1 MTPAVLSAIGLLLVL
16 VGERVLSA
24 SWLTYFGIALCVVA
38 AALRL
43 VRTRS
48 VLSLGHLGLLLAL
61 GLYGLR
67 TEKGLDLL
75 GLPPGHLGER
85 TFAILA
91 PAALLLAIAALAFGE
106 RAAFVLRSVDARDA
120 SVRRRVRDA
129 MLRGL
134 ALGLAVVFVVSLD
147 VAARARD
154 VRVDLSFLRVTE
166 PSETSR
172 RLVRALEEDV
182 RVMLFYPEG
191 HEVAGRVRPY
201 FDALATESARLS
213 IERLDHALAPELAE
227 RLRIT
232 GNGYVVML
240 LGEGDAMQS
249 ESVELGLDL
258 ASARPRLRTLD
269 GRFQEA
275 FARLTQPR
283 REVALTVGHT
293 ERSHGGSE
301 ADPAERLDRFVVA
314 LRRANI
320 QVTTLGLAQGLAQ
333 EVPRGTPLV
342 AVLGPREPF
351 APEEIETLLRFVR
364 GGGRLLVLVDH
375 EADGGA
381 DGPSGSAGSAAD
393 GPSGSA
399 GSAADGPSGS
409 AGSAADGLLAG
420 LGLRLRP
427 GILASET
434 SLVARDRERS
444 DRARVFASRFSDHP
458 LVISAR
464 ADSGRSAVVFHR
476 GAALEEV
483 ATDGVEVV
491 FPARTAEDVWRDLDG
506 DLERDAD
513 EPLEAQR
520 VIAAVTVRAS
530 SGSRPGRAVV
540 IGDGSFAGDDL
551 LGYRGNF
558 RVLGDAL
565 GWLLGDLGEER
576 PAIVGATTSEE
587 DVPVEH
593 APEDERLWL
602 WLGSLG
608 VPLPLAAMGLAMAL
622 RQRRRK
628 READA

>member
-1 MTPAVLSAIGLLLVL
+1 VTPAVLSAIGLLLVL

-24 SWLTYFGIALCVVA
+24 SWLTYFGVALCVVA
-38 AALRL
+38 AALRW

-67 TEKGLDLL
+67 TEHGLDLL

-85 TFAILA
+85 TLAIVA
-91 PAALLLAIAALAFGE
+91 PAALLLAIVALGFGE

-182 RVMLFYPEG
+182 RVMLFYPDG
-191 HEVAGRVRPY
+191 HEVAARARPY
-201 FDALATESARLS
+201 FDALATESTRLS

-381 DGPSGSAGSAAD
+381 DG
-393 GPSGSA
+393 
-399 GSAADGPSGS
+399 
-409 AGSAADGLLAG
+409 LLAG

-434 SLVARDRERS
+434 SLVARDRELS

-476 GAALEEV
+476 GAALEEI
-483 ATDGVEVV
+483 ATEGVDGSAGSTGSTVDVV

-506 DLERDAD
+506 DLVRDED

-520 VIAAVTVRAS
+520 AIAAVTVRAS
-530 SGSRPGRAVV
+530 SASRPGRAVV

-593 APEDERLWL
+593 APEDERLRL

>member
-1 MTPAVLSAIGLLLVL
+1 VTPAVLSAIGLLLVL

-24 SWLTYFGIALCVVA
+24 SWLTYFGVALCVVA

-48 VLSLGHLGLLLAL
+48 VLSFGHLGLLLAL

-67 TEKGLDLL
+67 TEHGLDLL

-85 TFAILA
+85 TLAILA
-91 PAALLLAIAALAFGE
+91 PAALLLAIVALAFGE
-106 RAAFVLRSVDARDA
+106 RAAFVLRSVDARDASRSAGSPADDA

-172 RLVRALEEDV
+172 RLVRSLEEDV

-201 FDALATESARLS
+201 FDALATESPRLS

-227 RLRIT
+227 RLRLT

-381 DGPSGSAGSAAD
+381 DG
-393 GPSGSA
+393 
-399 GSAADGPSGS
+399 
-409 AGSAADGLLAG
+409 LLAG

-434 SLVARDRERS
+434 SLVARDRELS

-483 ATDGVEVV
+483 ATDGVDGAAGSTGSTVEVV

-506 DLERDAD
+506 DLERDED

-520 VIAAVTVRAS
+520 AIAAVTVRAPS
-530 SGSRPGRAVV
+530 SSRPGRAVV

>member
-1 MTPAVLSAIGLLLVL
+1 MTPAIVTALGLLLVL

-24 SWLTYFGIALCVVA
+24 SWLTYVGVAFCVVSA
-38 AALRL
+38 SLRIVRSGL
-43 VRTRS
+43 VRSGRA
-48 VLSLGHLGLLLAL
+48 LSLAHLGLLVGL

-67 TEKGLDLL
+67 TETGLDLL
-75 GLPPGHLGER
+75 GLAPGHLVEQVLV
-85 TFAILA
+85 IVA
-91 PAALLLAIAALAFGE
+91 PAVLWLAIASLAFGE
-106 RAAFVLRSVDARDA
+106 RTAFVLRSVDARDA
-120 SVRRRVRDA
+120 SVHRRVRDSI
-129 MLRGL
+129 LRGL
-134 ALGLAVVFVVSLD
+134 ALGLAVVFVVSVD

-172 RLVRALEEDV
+172 RLVRAIEDDV
-182 RVMLFYPEG
+182 RVVLFYPEA
-191 HEVAGRVRPY
+191 HEVASRVRPY
-201 FDALATESARLS
+201 FDALVEENERLS
-213 IERLDHALAPELAE
+213 VERIDHALAPELAE

-232 GNGYVVML
+232 GNGHLALL
-240 LGEGDAMQS
+240 LGEGDTMQS

-258 ASARPRLRTLD
+258 ASARSRLRTLD

-283 REVALTVGHT
+283 REVALTVGHA

-301 ADPAERLDRFVVA
+301 IDPAERLDRFVVA

-333 EVPRGTPLV
+333 EVPRGTPMV
-342 AVLGPREPF
+342 AVLGPRDAL
-351 APEEIETLLRFVR
+351 APEEINTLLRFVR
-364 GGGRLLVLVDH
+364 EGGRLLVLVDH
-375 EADGGA
+375 EVEGGA
-381 DGPSGSAGSAAD
+381 DA
-393 GPSGSA
+393 
-399 GSAADGPSGS
+399 
-409 AGSAADGLLAG
+409 LLAG
-420 LGLRLRP
+420 LGLRLLP
-427 GILASET
+427 GTMASET
-434 SLVARDRERS
+434 SLVARDRELS
-444 DRARVFASRFSDHP
+444 DRARVFVSRFSDHP

-483 ATDGVEVV
+483 STEGVEVV
-491 FPARTAEDVWRDLDG
+491 FPARTDENVWRDLDG
-506 DLERDAD
+506 DLERDDD
-513 EPLEAQR
+513 EPLETQR
-520 VIAAVTVRAS
+520 PIAAVTVRG
-530 SGSRPGRAVV
+530 SGARRVGRAVV
-540 IGDGSFAGDDL
+540 IADGSFAGDDL

-608 VPLPLAAMGLAMAL
+608 VPLPLAVMGVVVAMRL
-622 RQRRRK
+622 RRRR